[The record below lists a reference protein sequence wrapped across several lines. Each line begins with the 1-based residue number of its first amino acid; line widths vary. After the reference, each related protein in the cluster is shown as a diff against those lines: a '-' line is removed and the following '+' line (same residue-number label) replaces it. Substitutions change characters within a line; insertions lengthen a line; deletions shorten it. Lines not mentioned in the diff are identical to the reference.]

1 MCICILNT
9 KKAGALTASELKNS
23 WDNNNMGAG
32 LLWVEN
38 NRLNVFKSYDY
49 GTFTDMYYE
58 IRERN
63 KVGNIVL
70 HYRISTSGFKG
81 EHNLHPFLV
90 NDKLGF
96 VHNGV
101 ISGLGNKDFSDT
113 YEFNDMLK
121 KFKHDFLK
129 CEMTRYLISKHIG
142 YSKLV
147 FLDINDKYTIIN
159 EEDGHWKNDNWYS
172 NTSYESY
179 NDYVWAGNTKVY
191 KNKNKDKTQY
201 KESVP
206 YTYENI
212 GDDKFDEYDVY
223 LDLCDMYAMDAEE
236 DETFL
241 FIEEQ
246 MFINGCETLGDLW
259 DLFYNYNPHTHDMF

>member
-1 MCICILNT
+1 
-9 KKAGALTASELKNS
+9 
-23 WDNNNMGAG
+23 
-32 LLWVEN
+32 
-38 NRLNVFKSYDY
+38 
-49 GTFTDMYYE
+49 
-58 IRERN
+58 
-63 KVGNIVL
+63 L

-179 NDYVWAGNTKVY
+179 NDYVWAGNKKVA
-191 KNKNKDKTQY
+191 KNKDNIQY
-201 KESVP
+201 KEPVP

-212 GDDKFDEYDVY
+212 DDDKFDEYDVY

-246 MFINGCETLGDLW
+246 MFINGCKTLGDLW
-259 DLFYNYNPHTHDMF
+259 DLFYNYNPHTHDMY

>member
-38 NRLNVFKSYDY
+38 NELNVFKSYDY
-49 GTFTDMYYE
+49 GTFTDKYFE

-121 KFKHDFLK
+121 KFKHNFLK

-142 YSKLV
+142 YSKLI
-147 FLDINDKYTIIN
+147 FLDINDKFTIIN

-179 NDYVWAGNTKVY
+179 NDYVWAGNKKVA
-191 KNKNKDKTQY
+191 KDKTKY

-206 YTYENI
+206 YTNEYTE
-212 GDDKFDEYDVY
+212 DEHADEFDIY
-223 LDLCDMYAMDAEE
+223 LDLCDMYKMDSEA
-236 DETFL
+236 DETYL

-246 MFINGCETLGDLW
+246 MFINNCKTLGDLW
-259 DLFYNYNPHTHDMF
+259 DLFYNYNYDSDTHVYF